1 MSHLTVADGHVH
13 TRRLRVDRQLHRRMW
28 GQSSPE
34 AWSGPGV
41 VNLAPFSLQAAHL
54 KDLCSRPE
62 LVALVSVVEE
72 VNGLAHMVSGILDLK
87 TVSTEWS
94 VGWAPAGRDT
104 RF

>member
-1 MSHLTVADGHVH
+1 MRRVPKHLCPCVLLGN
-13 TRRLRVDRQLHRRMW
+13 
-28 GQSSPE
+28 S
-34 AWSGPGV
+34 
-41 VNLAPFSLQAAHL
+41 NKAAHL

-62 LVALVSVVEE
+62 LVALVPVVEE
-72 VNGLAHMVSGILDLK
+72 VNGLAHMVPGILDLK